1 MGFARVLAESPEL
14 NGQKPTFA
22 VLPFLSPPCRT
33 LRHSRAA
40 GNVFNLLR
48 MLDYPSDRRYLNVM
62 ELLDLLEQRVG
73 SLLDEVAALRVE
85 NRRLREEV
93 AAGQHKD
100 EEIRALRDEA
110 AQEKQVREQALT
122 RVDALLRRIQSH
134 LEDGPETDPAAANA
148 SPDRR

>member
-1 MGFARVLAESPEL
+1 
-14 NGQKPTFA
+14 
-22 VLPFLSPPCRT
+22 
-33 LRHSRAA
+33 
-40 GNVFNLLR
+40 
-48 MLDYPSDRRYLNVM
+48 M

-110 AQEKQVREQALT
+110 AQEKQVREQALM
-122 RVDALLRRIQSH
+122 RVDAMLRRIQSH
-134 LEDGPETDPAAANA
+134 LEDGPETAPAAAADA

>member
-1 MGFARVLAESPEL
+1 
-14 NGQKPTFA
+14 
-22 VLPFLSPPCRT
+22 
-33 LRHSRAA
+33 
-40 GNVFNLLR
+40 
-48 MLDYPSDRRYLNVM
+48 MLDYPGDRRYLNVM

-100 EEIRALRDEA
+100 EEIRALRDEV

-134 LEDGPETDPAAANA
+134 LEDGPETDPAAADT

>member
-1 MGFARVLAESPEL
+1 
-14 NGQKPTFA
+14 
-22 VLPFLSPPCRT
+22 
-33 LRHSRAA
+33 
-40 GNVFNLLR
+40 
-48 MLDYPSDRRYLNVM
+48 M

-110 AQEKQVREQALT
+110 AQEKQVRA
-122 RVDALLRRIQSH
+122 
-134 LEDGPETDPAAANA
+134 PAAACWWFCICLTR
-148 SPDRR
+148 PEERRAKTSNQTAAPT

>member
-1 MGFARVLAESPEL
+1 MR
-14 NGQKPTFA
+14 
-22 VLPFLSPPCRT
+22 
-33 LRHSRAA
+33 
-40 GNVFNLLR
+40 
-48 MLDYPSDRRYLNVM
+48 DYPDDWRYLKVM
-62 ELLDLLEQRVG
+62 ELLDLLEQRVE
-73 SLLDEVAALRVE
+73 SLLDEAAALRVE

-100 EEIRALRDEA
+100 EEIRALRDEV

-134 LEDGPETDPAAANA
+134 LEDGPETDPAAAADA